1 MNWEKIFIR
10 ILDGEQDIPSPFS
23 KDGILKTLFV
33 IVDKETSLGYLLIW
47 CSITHKAVQLSRIRV
62 PQNLAINS
70 VYSEEVK
77 KMDIINYELQDI
89 GVFTS
94 EMAANMRR

>member
-10 ILDGEQDIPSPFS
+10 ILNGEQDIPSPYS

-33 IVDKETSLGYLLIW
+33 IVDKETNLGYLLIW
-47 CSITHKAVQLSRIRV
+47 CSVTHKAVQLSRMKV
-62 PQNLAINS
+62 PQNTKLNS
-70 VYSEEVK
+70 VYSDEIK
-77 KMDIINYELQDI
+77 KMDVINYELQDI

-94 EMAANMRR
+94 EMEANMRR